1 MDDLEI
7 RVNKLKEKLAGSSGT
22 NVADKDFTDEVNS
35 LISSFY
41 DDIGEI
47 RYIGLK
53 SLFDLFIIKT
63 LYVERGSTDPDV
75 IEYLSQLMSGFL
87 LTREMFPVIRE
98 TKRYGLLIS
107 DVLEEMKNLTH
118 FQNLF
123 EAYRKM
129 GDYSLFVTGIFP
141 SSVRHARRRYG
152 RWMKAQDVPMVD
164 ISYHTTS
171 GKMFYRKASEH
182 DLAEATNQRNTLSKL
197 SRYFDIYMDALH
209 EMSDKYVLGFDMGLI
224 ADKMLDS
231 FNAYR
236 ATGDKKHLENAQKY
250 AAILKVDRAAFP
262 SLFRMRR
269 RSRYKVL

>member
-1 MDDLEI
+1 MHEI
-7 RVNKLKEKLAGSSGT
+7 ETRIFKLKETLGGTRGT
-22 NVADKDFTDEVNS
+22 NVANQSFTKEVDD
-35 LISSFY
+35 LISAIY

-47 RYIGLK
+47 KNIGLR

-75 IEYLSQLMSGFL
+75 IEYLSELMAGFL
-87 LTREMFPVIRE
+87 LTREMLPVVRDR
-98 TKRYGLLIS
+98 KRYGLLIS
-107 DVLEEMKNLTH
+107 DILEEMRNLTH

-129 GDYSLFVTGIFP
+129 GDYSLFLTGIFP
-141 SSVRHARRRYG
+141 ASVRSARRRYG

-164 ISYHTTS
+164 LSYHTTS
-171 GKMFYRKASEH
+171 GKIFYLRASEH
-182 DLAEATNQRNTLSKL
+182 DLAEATNQRTTLAKL
-197 SRYFDIYMDALH
+197 SRYFNIYMDALH

-231 FNAYR
+231 FNSYR
-236 ATGDKKHLENAQKY
+236 VTGDKKHLEDAQKY

-262 SLFRMRR
+262 GLFRTRR
-269 RSRYKVL
+269 RPRYKLI